1 MIDFLTLIQVL
12 DGTLRLATPLLL
24 VCLAGLFSE
33 RAGIFDIGLEG
44 KLLAAAFVSAAFAA
58 ITGSVWLGLLA
69 GVLASILLSL
79 LHGLASIT
87 LRGDQIISGVAIN
100 FLAAGL
106 TVVIAQDLFGQG
118 GRTPPLKSGGR
129 FEPLNFPWSISSKE
143 MSDAGP
149 LMQFYSELLSGHSLL
164 VYLAL
169 LTVPLSWFV
178 LYKTRFGLRLR
189 AVGEN
194 PAAVDTAGI
203 SVVGLRYGAVVIGG
217 ILCGIAGAYIAT
229 SLQANFTKD
238 MSAGRGFIALA
249 ALIFAKW
256 RPWYALGAC
265 LLFGFFFAVDNRFQN
280 ILMPA
285 WALSSFLIF
294 ISIVLLSYVW
304 KKDYLDKVVL
314 GGLALGI
321 AIISF
326 MVISSVW
333 TIGINSQVKIPV
345 VFIQSLPYV
354 LTVVVL
360 AGFVGRAIPPKAGG
374 QPYVKER

>member
-1 MIDFLTLIQVL
+1 MFDFLTLIQVL

-129 FEPLNFPWSISSKE
+129 FEPLNFPGSISSKE

-149 LMQFYSELLSGHSLL
+149 LMQLYSELLSGHSLL

-203 SVVGLRYGAVVIGG
+203 SVVSLRYGAVVIGG

-285 WALSSFLIF
+285 WALSSLLIF

-304 KKDYLDKVVL
+304 RKDYLDKVVL

-326 MVISSVW
+326 MVIYSVW
-333 TIGINSQVKIPV
+333 TSGINSQVKIPV

-374 QPYVKER
+374 QPYIKER